1 MEEFQ
6 AEGIIH
12 KDPKVRGRM
21 AYLGITNCLDLN

>member
-21 AYLGITNCLDLN
+21 AYLGITSLDLS